1 MSEKYIRVSD
11 IGKVSCPY
19 HDYGVPFFT
28 AEEIAKSIG
37 AEPREN
43 GHWITKALSA
53 EQSIDDLPRLISKC
67 SVCGKKLQFVTLAT
81 QMPYKFCPNCG
92 SRMDEVEE

>member
-1 MSEKYIRVSD
+1 MTK
-11 IGKVSCPY
+11 
-19 HDYGVPFFT
+19 
-28 AEEIAKSIG
+28 EELVKEVLNMRKFNYALTPDEVFLEILKAINT
-37 AEPREN
+37 EPISH

-81 QMPYKFCPNCG
+81 QMPYKYCPNCG
-92 SRMDEVEE
+92 ARMDGEENG